1 MNPARGIAIMVVL
14 VLAGCAQNRAE
25 PGAAPQFMGSETI
38 RLADDLVNIRADS
51 TGGAGSRT
59 ARDYADC
66 VAAGFAL
73 SRGFGFVRHVSTSLS
88 EEGGIW
94 RADAVYTLSPA
105 IPAGVRT
112 IDAETK
118 VGACDETGIPTV

>member
-1 MNPARGIAIMVVL
+1 MARGLGLMGML
-14 VLAGCAQNRAE
+14 VLTGCAGEERAA
-25 PGAAPQFMGSETI
+25 AAPAFLGSEAI
-38 RLADDLVNIRADS
+38 RLTDDLVNIRADS
-51 TGGAGSRT
+51 SGGEGART

-66 VAAGFAL
+66 VAAGHAV
-73 SRGFGFVRHVSTSLS
+73 SRGFGFARHVTTTLS

-105 IPAGVRT
+105 IPEGVRT

-118 VGACDETGIPTV
+118 VAACGDIGIPTV

>member
-1 MNPARGIAIMVVL
+1 MGML
-14 VLAGCAQNRAE
+14 VLTGCARTLAE
-25 PGAAPQFMGSETI
+25 PAAGPEFLGSETI
-38 RLADDLVNIRADS
+38 LLADELVNIRADAA
-51 TGGAGSRT
+51 GGGGSRA

-66 VAAGFAL
+66 AAAGYAL
-73 SRGFGFVRHVSTSLS
+73 SRGFSFVRHVSTTLS

>member
-1 MNPARGIAIMVVL
+1 MSVARGLGLMGVL
-14 VLAGCAQNRAE
+14 VLAGCGQNRPE
-25 PGAAPQFMGSETI
+25 PDVAPVFAGAETI
-38 RLADDLVNIRADS
+38 RLADDLVNIRADAA
-51 TGGAGSRT
+51 GGEGAQT

-66 VAAGFAL
+66 LAAGYAV
-73 SRGFGFVRHVSTSLS
+73 SRGFGFARHVSTTLS

-105 IPAGVRT
+105 IPEGVRT

-118 VGACDETGIPTV
+118 VAACGEAGIPAV